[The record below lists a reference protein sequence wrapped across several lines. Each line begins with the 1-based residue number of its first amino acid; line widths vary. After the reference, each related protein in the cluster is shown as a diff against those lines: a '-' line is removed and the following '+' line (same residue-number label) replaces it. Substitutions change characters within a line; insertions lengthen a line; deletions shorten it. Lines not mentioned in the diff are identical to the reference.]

1 AAGIETAKN
10 LAREKIFEHPQ
21 KSGLE
26 IIAHQSL
33 QTILDAFVPLTMPHK
48 SLSFKEQRLM
58 SILNLYGAR
67 FSNNHYSNI
76 MQVLDIISK
85 FSDHQAYSLAQELQ
99 GNKIGLF

>member
-1 AAGIETAKN
+1 
-10 LAREKIFEHPQ
+10 
-21 KSGLE
+21 
-26 IIAHQSL
+26 
-33 QTILDAFVPLTMPHK
+33 
-48 SLSFKEQRLM
+48 KEQRLM